1 MANIPLKINVLMLL
15 IEHRQEKINIAMIS
29 DRLGIDYKNVYS
41 TVKRLAAD
49 GVVSLEKFGR
59 TNICTLV
66 ERNNPLIFWAEYV
79 RRERLLRDK
88 RFKVI
93 YDTLNSL
100 KFPFGCLVFGSYA
113 KNSATK
119 ASDIDLMIIADQN
132 KEKPIRRAISTIP
145 MDMHPT
151 FLTEEEFLAMA
162 SSNNFTVVSEA
173 LKRNIILIGIEDHY
187 RRLEY
192 AR

>member
-1 MANIPLKINVLMLL
+1 MAEIPLKINILMFL
-15 IEHRQEKINIAMIS
+15 IEHRPEKINMAMIS

-41 TVKRLAAD
+41 TVKKLVAD
-49 GVVSLEKFGR
+49 GIVSLEKFGR

-132 KEKPIRRAISTIP
+132 KEKPIRRVISTIP
-145 MDMHPT
+145 MNMHPT